1 MSNYFVIGNPI
12 DHSLSP
18 IIHNYWFKKYKIQS
32 KYEKKKLK
40 ENDLKNFITEMK
52 NNKQIDGANVTVP
65 FKKKIIPFLDQL
77 TDISQK
83 TLSVNTIYKENGK
96 LIGHNTDTSFYTN
109 IARFKRLERWI
120 KQTTQIINNR
130 RRSNILSNFCHR
142 RIK

>member
-18 IIHNYWFKKYKIQS
+18 LIHNYWFKKYKIQS

-40 ENDLKNFITEMK
+40 ENDLKNFITDMK
-52 NNKQIDGANVTVP
+52 NNKLIDGANVTVP

-83 TLSVNTIYKENGK
+83 PCQSIPFIKRMEN
-96 LIGHNTDTSFYTN
+96 
-109 IARFKRLERWI
+109 
-120 KQTTQIINNR
+120 
-130 RRSNILSNFCHR
+130 
-142 RIK
+142 